1 MKFEEKR
8 LNFLQKVL
16 EKYPGYKVL
25 MFSRLDSP
33 MTLEAP
39 DGTIYHKNHAH
50 RFISHN
56 LRFDAVVD
64 KYKYI
69 QNKLDKFNT
78 GLNLINYK
86 GMKEKVIVQ
95 DQNGFT
101 YSPSCY
107 DLLQGHIVTIE
118 SCNEK
123 EDLFKHKANLKHNNF
138 YTYGDFKYTNG
149 KQKVPIICPIH
160 GVFYTVVEGHLFG
173 NGCPNCKKDNASFSK
188 SAWVNKHKNK
198 KCIFYV
204 LEFFN
209 DNESFI
215 KVGVTAVS
223 IKKRYASVKNYKYKI
238 ILEIKGESE
247 FISNLEKDILNT
259 HKDLKHEP
267 LLEFQGRTECF
278 NLQIKNKIY
287 EQFKC

>member
-64 KYKYI
+64 KHAYI
-69 QNKLDKFNT
+69 QKKLDQFNT
-78 GLNLINYK
+78 GLTLISYT

-101 YSPSCY
+101 YSPQCY

-123 EDLFKHKANLKHNNF
+123 EELFKYKANLKHNDF
-138 YTYGDFKYTNG
+138 YTYKDFKYTNG
-149 KQKVPIICPIH
+149 KQKIPITCPIH
-160 GVFYTVVEGHLFG
+160 GIFYTSAERHLFG

-188 SAWVNKHKNK
+188 SDWVTKHKNK

-247 FISNLEKDILNT
+247 FISNLEKDTLNK
-259 HKDLKHEP
+259 HKQFKYNP
-267 LLEFQGRTECF
+267 FLEFEGRTECF

>member
-1 MKFEEKR
+1 MNFEEKR

-16 EKYPGYKVL
+16 EKYPEYKV
-25 MFSRLDSP
+25 FRFTKINEP
-33 MTLEAP
+33 MILQGPDETL
-39 DGTIYHKNHAH
+39 YYKKNAH

-56 LRFDAVVD
+56 LRFDAIVD
-64 KYKYI
+64 KHTYI
-69 QNKLDKFNT
+69 QKKLDQFNT
-78 GLNLINYK
+78 GLTLFRYT

-101 YSPSCY
+101 YSPQCY
-107 DLLQGHIVTIE
+107 DLLQGHTVTIE

-123 EDLFKHKANLKHNNF
+123 EELFEYKANLKHNNF

-160 GVFYTVVEGHLFG
+160 KVFYTSVEGHLFG
-173 NGCPNCKKDNASFSK
+173 NGCPSCKKDNASFSK
-188 SAWVNKHKNK
+188 SKWVTKHKNK
-198 KCIFYV
+198 KCTFYV

-215 KVGVTAVS
+215 KVGVTTVS

-247 FISNLEKDILNT
+247 FISNLEKNILNT
-259 HKDLKHEP
+259 YKDFKQKP